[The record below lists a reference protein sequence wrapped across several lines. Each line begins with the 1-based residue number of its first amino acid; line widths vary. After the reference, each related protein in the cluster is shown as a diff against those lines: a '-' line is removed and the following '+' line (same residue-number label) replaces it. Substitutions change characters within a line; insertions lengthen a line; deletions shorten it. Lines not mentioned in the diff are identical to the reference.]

1 MGAEERR
8 CHVFVFFSK
17 FYNYNNETIARMSRF
32 PSEAIISSAGVRL
45 ADRAITTWD
54 ATSMLWPTSVPALP
68 CASEWCNCQLRDTSM
83 DYENVKDGERKRHT
97 IDYNKV
103 CRFRILGYQI
113 HSVTGTWYTMGQH
126 YTSMEVKCLGQVKH
140 GISRGRG
147 KDIRWIK
154 PGGQCHVC
162 GALA

>member
-103 CRFRILGYQI
+103 CRFRILGYQFI
-113 HSVTGTWYTMGQH
+113 QSRERGIPWDSTIPAWRWNAWDKLN
-126 YTSMEVKCLGQVKH
+126 MEF
-140 GISRGRG
+140 
-147 KDIRWIK
+147 
-154 PGGQCHVC
+154 
-162 GALA
+162 LAEEEKTYGE